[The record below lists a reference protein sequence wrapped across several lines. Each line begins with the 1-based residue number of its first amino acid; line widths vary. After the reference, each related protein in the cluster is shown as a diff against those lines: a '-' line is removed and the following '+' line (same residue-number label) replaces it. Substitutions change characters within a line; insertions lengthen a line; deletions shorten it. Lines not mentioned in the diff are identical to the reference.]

1 MKEIV
6 DQVANSVAEF
16 IIENRYD
23 YYTGLFIET
32 FSMTEKD
39 IDLSLKD
46 LPDKEM
52 YDDIKGWINEDIEY
66 FNDMVNSCMK
76 KKIKYILDEGFGV
89 MRNNRLF
96 LYTFDEVEQINNK
109 I

>member
-6 DQVANSVAEF
+6 DEVANSVAEF

-23 YYTGLFIET
+23 YYTGLFIDT
-32 FSMTEKD
+32 FSITEKD
-39 IDLSLKD
+39 VDFSLKD
-46 LPDKEM
+46 LPDKEL
-52 YDDIKGWINEDIEY
+52 YNDIKSWINEDIKY
-66 FNDMVNSCMK
+66 FNNMVNSCMN

-89 MRNNRLF
+89 VRNNRLF
-96 LYTFDEVEQINNK
+96 LYTFDEVKQINNK